1 MVWLEVVGW
10 LGSVLV
16 VLSLMLAGVWR
27 FRVLNL
33 VGAVIATGYNAAL
46 GIWPFAAMNGAIA
59 VIDVYWLVRLQ
70 RERHDDAAYQVLEV
84 GPDDSYLAHTLR
96 THAGDI
102 ARFYPSFAGVGPAV
116 PAAGPATVPTAVP
129 AAVPDTGRHA
139 FLVLKGDETV
149 GVVVVRDRGDGV
161 AQIELDYVTPR
172 FRDFTPGE
180 FVYRRSGVFARHG
193 FRRLVVPRDVVGAQD
208 YYARVG
214 FAPTPDAWVRD
225 VEPAPAA

>member
-70 RERHDDAAYQVLEV
+70 RDRHDAAAYQVVEV
-84 GPDDSYLAHTLR
+84 APDDAYLAHTLR
-96 THAGDI
+96 THAADI
-102 ARFYPSFAGVGPAV
+102 ARFYPSFTGT
-116 PAAGPATVPTAVP
+116 AGP
-129 AAVPDTGRHA
+129 GRHA
-139 FLVLKGDETV
+139 FLVLRGDETV
-149 GVVVVRDRGDGV
+149 GVVLVRDGGGGD
-161 AQIELDYVTPR
+161 AHIELDYVTPR

-180 FVYRRSGVFARHG
+180 FVYRRSGVFARLG
-193 FRRLVVPRDVVGAQD
+193 FRRLVVPRDVVGSQD
-208 YYARVG
+208 YYERVG
-214 FAPTPDAWVRD
+214 FTATDDAWVRD
-225 VEPAPAA
+225 VEDAPVR

>member
-33 VGAVIATGYNAAL
+33 TGALIATGYNAVL
-46 GIWPFAAMNGAIA
+46 GIWPFAAMNAAIS

-70 RERHDDAAYQVLEV
+70 RERHDETVYQVVEV
-84 GPDDSYLAHTLR
+84 GPDDAYLAHTLR
-96 THAGDI
+96 THAADI
-102 ARFYPSFAGVGPAV
+102 ARFYPSFDHPGPA
-116 PAAGPATVPTAVP
+116 A
-129 AAVPDTGRHA
+129 RHA

-149 GVVVVRDRGDGV
+149 GVVVVQDRGDGD
-161 AQIELDYVTPR
+161 AHIELDYVTPR

-193 FRRLVVPRDVVGAQD
+193 FRRVVVPRDVVGAQD
-208 YYARVG
+208 YYPRVG
-214 FAPTPDAWVRD
+214 FTPTDDAWVRD
-225 VEPAPAA
+225 VEPVPAG

>member
-16 VLSLMLAGVWR
+16 VVSLTLAGVWR
-27 FRVLNL
+27 FRILNL
-33 VGAVIATGYNAAL
+33 TGALIATAYNAAL
-46 GIWPFAAMNGAIA
+46 GIWPFAAMNAAIS
-59 VIDVYWLVRLQ
+59 VIDLYWLARLH
-70 RERHDDAAYQVLEV
+70 RERHDESTYEVVEV
-84 GPDDSYLAHTLR
+84 GADDAYLAHTLR
-96 THAGDI
+96 THAADI
-102 ARFYPSFAGVGPAV
+102 GRFYPAF
-116 PAAGPATVPTAVP
+116 TVTA
-129 AAVPDTGRHA
+129 PDARLA
-139 FLVLKGDETV
+139 FLVLRGDETV

-193 FRRLVVPRDVVGAQD
+193 FRRLVVPRDVVGSQD

-214 FAPTPDAWVRD
+214 FTATDEAWVRD
-225 VEPAPAA
+225 VEGAPVG

>member
-59 VIDVYWLVRLQ
+59 IIDVYWLVRLQ
-70 RERHDDAAYQVLEV
+70 RERHDPATYQVVEV
-84 GPDDSYLAHTLR
+84 APDDDYLAHVLR
-96 THAGDI
+96 THAADI
-102 ARFYPSFAGVGPAV
+102 ARFYPSF
-116 PAAGPATVPTAVP
+116 
-129 AAVPDTGRHA
+129 TGLTGSGGHA

-149 GVVVVRDRGDGV
+149 GVVAVRDRGDGV

-193 FRRLVVPRDVVGAQD
+193 FRRLVVPRDVVGSQD
-208 YYARVG
+208 YYERVG
-214 FAPTPDAWVRD
+214 FTATDDAWVRD
-225 VEPAPAA
+225 VETAPVG

>member
-33 VGAVIATGYNAAL
+33 IGAVIATGYNAVL

-59 VIDVYWLVRLQ
+59 VIDVLWLIRLH
-70 RERHDDAAYQVLEV
+70 RDRHDEAAYQVIEV
-84 GPDDSYLAHTLR
+84 APDDAYLAHTLR
-96 THAGDI
+96 THGADI
-102 ARFYPSFAGVGPAV
+102 ARFYPSFAGVE
-116 PAAGPATVPTAVP
+116 TS
-129 AAVPDTGRHA
+129 GRHA

-149 GVVVVRDRGDGV
+149 GVVLVRDGGGGD
-161 AQIELDYVTPR
+161 AHIELDYVTPR

-180 FVYRRSGVFARHG
+180 FVYRRSGVFARRG
-193 FRRLVVPRDVVGAQD
+193 FRRLVVPRDVVGSQD
-208 YYARVG
+208 YYERVG
-214 FAPTPDAWVRD
+214 FTATDDAWVRD
-225 VEPAPAA
+225 VEDAPVG

>member
-16 VLSLMLAGVWR
+16 VVSLMLAGVWR

-33 VGAVIATGYNAAL
+33 IGAVIATGYNAVL

-70 RERHDDAAYQVLEV
+70 RDRHDEAAYQVVEV
-84 GPDDSYLAHTLR
+84 APDDAYLAHTLH
-96 THAGDI
+96 THASDI
-102 ARFYPSFAGVGPAV
+102 ARFYPAFTGIDPS
-116 PAAGPATVPTAVP
+116 
-129 AAVPDTGRHA
+129 GRHA
-139 FLVLKGDETV
+139 FLVLRGDETV
-149 GVVVVRDRGDGV
+149 GVVVVRDGGDGD
-161 AQIELDYVTPR
+161 AHIELDYVTPR

-193 FRRLVVPRDVVGAQD
+193 FRRLVVPRDVVGSQD
-208 YYARVG
+208 YYERVG
-214 FAPTPDAWVRD
+214 FTAGDDAWVRD
-225 VEPAPAA
+225 VEDAPVG

>member
-33 VGAVIATGYNAAL
+33 LGALIATGYNAVL

-59 VIDVYWLVRLQ
+59 IIDVYWLVRLH
-70 RERHDDAAYQVLEV
+70 RDRHDEAAYQVVEV
-84 GPDDSYLAHTLR
+84 APDDAYLAHTLR
-96 THAGDI
+96 THGADI
-102 ARFYPSFAGVGPAV
+102 ARFYPSFTGTV
-116 PAAGPATVPTAVP
+116 PAG
-129 AAVPDTGRHA
+129 GHA

-149 GVVVVRDRGDGV
+149 GIVAVRDRGDGV

-180 FVYRRSGVFARHG
+180 FVYRRSGVFVRHG
-193 FRRLVVPRDVVGAQD
+193 FRRLVVPRDVVGSQD
-208 YYARVG
+208 YYERVG
-214 FAPTPDAWVRD
+214 FTPTDDAWVRD
-225 VEPAPAA
+225 VEDAPVR